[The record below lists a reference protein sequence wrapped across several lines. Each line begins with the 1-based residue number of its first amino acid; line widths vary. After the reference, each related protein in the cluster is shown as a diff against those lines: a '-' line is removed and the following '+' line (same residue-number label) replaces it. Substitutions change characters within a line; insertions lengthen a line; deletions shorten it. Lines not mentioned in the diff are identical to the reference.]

1 MSTEKTERG
10 RVMLIY
16 PPGKLY
22 QRSEDRAQCNID
34 ESAVT
39 TVRACND
46 LGYAAAVLRNG
57 GYGVF
62 LRDYQTELESE
73 EAVICDLVSF
83 KPDLIF
89 MSITNATVIDD
100 IAFIKRIKKHRSF
113 KVALKGAIFFNTEE
127 KLLAELDLS
136 EIDYLIGGEEEF
148 IIKDLAD
155 FAINGEGDIN
165 SVSGI
170 FYKNGDGGFTGTD
183 FSKWETDL
191 DSLPFPARDLMNN
204 SLYIRPDTNEPMATI
219 SVARGC
225 PSRCTYCLTPIISG
239 KKLRRRSVEN
249 IFEEIEECY
258 YKYNI
263 RNFFFKADTFT
274 LDNEWAQAL
283 CDRII
288 NSELYGKIE
297 FTANGRVDTLSETLL
312 SKMKKAGCFMMVIG
326 FESGSDETLGRIKKG
341 TTVQDN
347 INAAKMLRKAKI
359 PFCGCFMIGFPWES
373 EEDMLKTLRLMFKL
387 DPDFMEIHIA
397 MPYYGTGLYGEC
409 LEYNTV
415 KESAFGSDYFSPN
428 TVGTKSVSI
437 ERVIKL
443 KKRYNLKFYLRP
455 NYITKKVFESIK
467 NPTVLMSYCRHGIKL
482 LRKNFKH

>member
-1 MSTEKTERG
+1 
-10 RVMLIY
+10 MLIY

-73 EAVICDLVSF
+73 DTVINDLLSF

-89 MSITNATVIDD
+89 MSVTNATVIDD
-100 IAFIKRIKKHRSF
+100 IAFIKRIKRRHNAKI
-113 KVALKGAIFFNTEE
+113 ALKGAIFFNTEE
-127 KLLAELDLS
+127 RLLKELDLG
-136 EIDYLIGGEEEF
+136 ETDYLIGGEEEF
-148 IIKDLAD
+148 IIKELAD

-165 SVSGI
+165 AVSGI
-170 FYKNGDGGFTGTD
+170 IYKNADGGFTKTD
-183 FSKWETDL
+183 FTKWETDL
-191 DSLPFPARDLMNN
+191 DLLPFPARDLMNN
-204 SLYIRPDTNEPMATI
+204 ALYIRPDTNEPMATI
-219 SVARGC
+219 SVSRGC
-225 PSRCTYCLTPIISG
+225 PSGCTYCLTPVISG
-239 KKLRRRSVEN
+239 KRLRRRSVEN
-249 IFEEIEECY
+249 IFEELEECY

-274 LDNEWAQAL
+274 LDNEWAEAL

-288 NSELYGKIE
+288 GSELCSKIE
-297 FTANGRVDTLSETLL
+297 FTANARVDTLNPELL

-326 FESGSDETLGRIKKG
+326 FESGSDETLKRIKKG
-341 TTVQDN
+341 TTVQKN
-347 INAAKMLRKAKI
+347 INAARLLKEAKI

-373 EEDMLKTLRLMFKL
+373 EEDMLKTLKLMFRL

-397 MPYYGTGLYGEC
+397 MPYYGTQLYEEC
-409 LEYNTV
+409 LKYNTV
-415 KESAFGSDYFSPN
+415 SSSAFGSDYFSPN
-428 TVGTKSVSI
+428 TTGTESVSI
-437 ERVIKL
+437 ERVIRL
-443 KKRYNLKFYLRP
+443 KKKYNLRFYLRP
-455 NYITKKVFESIK
+455 NYIIRKVTQSIK
-467 NPTVLMSYCRHGIKL
+467 NPTVLKSYFRHGMKL
-482 LRKNFKH
+482 LRKNV